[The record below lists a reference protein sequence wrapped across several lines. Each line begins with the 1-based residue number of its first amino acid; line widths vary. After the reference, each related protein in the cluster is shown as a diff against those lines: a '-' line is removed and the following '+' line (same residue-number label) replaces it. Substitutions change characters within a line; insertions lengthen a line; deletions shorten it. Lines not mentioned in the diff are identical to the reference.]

1 MSIAKPRHHQL
12 FQSKTFEKQKDS
24 FYKNQGDPKNLLKL
38 HQIVLKWIESLRSGS
53 LDDVKEVSLHGEFL
67 NDLFRDVLGY
77 RSLIQGK
84 GQTWEIHAETAIA
97 DDGGS
102 ADGALGFF
110 AVGKK
115 GKGKLEGRIVAPIE
129 LKGAKTDL
137 DRRTASRPESPVD
150 QGWRYARNTDNCDWF
165 IVSNY
170 REIRLYHTSK
180 NFSYYES
187 FDLEEL
193 ADLNQFRKFYFLFCR
208 QNFLPINKA
217 AKFSKIDELFAA
229 STKAEV
235 EITKELYAEYSQLR
249 GQLFEDFA
257 ALKLNK
263 TKYSSDVLIEKAQK
277 LLDRVIFVCFCED
290 KGLIDK
296 SNILM
301 EAYESGKAFNSS
313 WNNFKQVFRWIDVG
327 NDDPPIEGYNG
338 GLFEYDPILDEILK
352 IDSLRCQQLAR
363 LGRYDFDS
371 EVSVDILG
379 HIFEQSIADL
389 EELQRQATG
398 VKADKK
404 EVKNKS
410 KRKVQGVYYTPAYIT
425 KYILEVSLGEYLE
438 RRRLEVETEDEL
450 QSLRAYLQVLQNLK
464 VIDPACGSGAF
475 LIAAYEYLFN
485 EYSLINQRI
494 AGLGGKALSADKIK
508 RLILTNNLYGVD
520 LSPES
525 VGITKLSLWLHT
537 AERKQKLENLD
548 RNIKVGN
555 SLVND
560 RKLSD
565 RAFDWEKEF
574 PDVFAAGG
582 FDVAI
587 GNPPYVRQEYI
598 SPIKPYLQKHY
609 QSYDGAADLY
619 AYFYEKGVQI
629 LKPDGILSY
638 IVTNKWLR
646 SGYGEAL
653 RRFFTQHTL
662 FEKIIDFGHAPIFQ
676 DADTFPCIVSLR
688 KNSLSLLAE
697 DRTPS
702 NSPLQGGGQELSEI
716 SPLESQEQEG
726 SGLPPFQGGT
736 EGGESLLSTGENS
749 EVLICSVP
757 REELEKINLT
767 QYVRKNAF
775 PVVWSRFSEKAW
787 SLESPAVESL
797 MQKIKSVGVPLKDF
811 AGFKTFLGIKTGFND
826 AFLIDNDTKQ
836 KLVQDDPKCAEI
848 IKPYLR
854 GQDIKRWY
862 SEWADL
868 WIILVKS
875 SANYEWAWSR
885 SETEDEAEKILA
897 QIYPSIYKH
906 IKSFETQLR
915 KRLDQ
920 GRYWWELRAC
930 VYYDYF
936 EEEKILI
943 QGIAFHPRFSLG
955 IGGIYFNNSTFMLP
969 TNDSW
974 LIACLN
980 SPILWYFMFRNFPHK
995 KDEALAMDGI
1005 YVETV
1010 PIAQPTPAIRT
1021 ETEEIATRLIAIT
1034 KENQQRN
1041 HEVCQWIQSTH
1052 NIPKLGQKLEDFASL
1067 TQAEFVQAIR
1077 DRKPKTSGDLS
1088 PKAFKAVNEAYQEYA
1103 IPMQRDRAEANRLEH
1118 RLSDLINQAYQ
1129 LTPEEIELMWRTA
1142 PPRMPISR
1150 DL

>member
-1 MSIAKPRHHQL
+1 MSIAKPRHHRL
-12 FQSKTFEKQKDS
+12 FQSKTVERQREK
-24 FYKNQGDPKNLLKL
+24 FLGEPKNFLAL
-38 HQIVLKWIESLRSGS
+38 HKIVLKWIETLKDGK
-53 LDDVKEVSLHGEFL
+53 LDDVKEISLHGEFL

-115 GKGKLEGRIVAPIE
+115 GKRKLEGRIVAPIE

-137 DRRTASRPESPVD
+137 DRRKTSNDESPVE
-150 QGWRYARNTDNCDWF
+150 QGWRYASNTDNCDWF

-180 NFSYYES
+180 NSSHYES

-208 QNFLPINKA
+208 QNFLPINKE

-229 STKAEV
+229 STKAEI

-296 SNILM
+296 RNILM

-338 GLFEYDPILDEILK
+338 GLFEYDAILDEVLK

-398 VKADKK
+398 VKTDKK
-404 EVKNKS
+404 EAKNKS

-475 LIAAYEYLFN
+475 LIASYEYLFN
-485 EYSLINQRI
+485 EYILINQRI

-565 RAFDWEKEF
+565 RAFDWQKEF
-574 PDVFAAGG
+574 PDVFASGG

-598 SPIKPYLQKHY
+598 SPIKPYLQKNY

-688 KNSLSLLAE
+688 KSIPNQTHGQDLSSP
-697 DRTPS
+697 PS
-702 NSPLQGGGQELSEI
+702 
-716 SPLESQEQEG
+716 
-726 SGLPPFQGGT
+726 PPILGGT
-736 EGGESLLSTGENS
+736 ESSNLSKSPSIGGFRGQDSFNTS
-749 EVLICSVP
+749 EEDYVQICSVP

-797 MQKIKSVGVPLKDF
+797 MQKIKSVGIPLKDF
-811 AGFKTFLGIKTGFND
+811 VGVKPVCGIKTGFNE
-826 AFLIDNDTKQ
+826 AFIIDNDTRQ
-836 KLVQDDPKCAEI
+836 KLIHADPKCTAI

-854 GQDIKRWY
+854 GQDVKRWNNNWEDTWIIFSHKDVNIDEFPSVNLHLQKY
-862 SEWADL
+862 KQSLEARAGKQNWSQLQASSDSHLLLEQGKIIWQDLAFHSRFCFDSSKLFVDMTCFFLPTSDL
-868 WIILVKS
+868 WL
-875 SANYEWAWSR
+875 
-885 SETEDEAEKILA
+885 
-897 QIYPSIYKH
+897 
-906 IKSFETQLR
+906 
-915 KRLDQ
+915 
-920 GRYWWELRAC
+920 
-930 VYYDYF
+930 
-936 EEEKILI
+936 
-943 QGIAFHPRFSLG
+943 LG
-955 IGGIYFNNSTFMLP
+955 V
-969 TNDSW
+969 
-974 LIACLN
+974 LN
-980 SPILWYFMFRNFPHK
+980 SPIIWIWLWRNTIHG
-995 KDEALAMDGI
+995 KDEVLRLKNI
-1005 YVETV
+1005 YMETV
-1010 PIAQPTPAIRT
+1010 PIAQPTPTIRT
-1021 ETEEIATRLIAIT
+1021 ETEEIVTRLIAIT

-1041 HEVCQWIQSTH
+1041 REVCEWIQSTH

-1067 TQAEFVQAIR
+1067 TQTEFVQAIR

-1150 DL
+1150 D

>member
-1 MSIAKPRHHQL
+1 MSIAKPRHHRL
-12 FQSKTFEKQKDS
+12 FQSKTVERQREK
-24 FYKNQGDPKNLLKL
+24 FLGEPKNFLAL
-38 HQIVLKWIESLRSGS
+38 HKIVLKWIETLKDGK

-84 GQTWEIHAETAIA
+84 AQTWEVHAETAIA

-193 ADLNQFRKFYFLFCR
+193 ADLNEFRKFYFLFCR
-208 QNFLPINKA
+208 QNFLPITKE

-229 STKAEV
+229 STKAEI

-296 SNILM
+296 RNILM

-338 GLFEYDPILDEILK
+338 GLFEYDAILDEVLK

-398 VKADKK
+398 VKTDKK
-404 EVKNKS
+404 EAKNKS

-475 LIAAYEYLFN
+475 LIASYEYLFN
-485 EYSLINQRI
+485 EYSLINQQI
-494 AGLGGKALSADKIK
+494 VGLGGKALSADKIK

-688 KNSLSLLAE
+688 KSIPNQTHGQDLSSP
-697 DRTPS
+697 PS
-702 NSPLQGGGQELSEI
+702 
-716 SPLESQEQEG
+716 
-726 SGLPPFQGGT
+726 PPILGGT
-736 EGGESLLSTGENS
+736 ESSNLSKSPSIGGFRGQDSFNNS
-749 EVLICSVP
+749 EEDYVQICSVP

-787 SLESPAVESL
+787 SLESPAVENL
-797 MQKIKSVGVPLKDF
+797 MQKIKSVGIPLKDF
-811 AGFKTFLGIKTGFND
+811 AGMKPYRGLLTGFNE

-854 GQDIKRWY
+854 GQDIKRWNP
-862 SEWADL
+862 EWADL
-868 WIILVKS
+868 WIILIKS
-875 SANYEWAWSR
+875 SANYEWSWSKA
-885 SETEDEAEKILA
+885 ETEDEAEIILSKT
-897 QIYPSIYKH
+897 YRSIYKH
-906 IKSFETQLR
+906 LKSFEPQLR

-930 VYYDYF
+930 VYYDAP
-936 EEEKILI
+936 I
-943 QGIAFHPRFSLG
+943 QG
-955 IGGIYFNNSTFMLP
+955 
-969 TNDSW
+969 
-974 LIACLN
+974 
-980 SPILWYFMFRNFPHK
+980 
-995 KDEALAMDGI
+995 
-1005 YVETV
+1005 
-1010 PIAQPTPAIRT
+1010 
-1021 ETEEIATRLIAIT
+1021 
-1034 KENQQRN
+1034 
-1041 HEVCQWIQSTH
+1041 
-1052 NIPKLGQKLEDFASL
+1052 
-1067 TQAEFVQAIR
+1067 
-1077 DRKPKTSGDLS
+1077 
-1088 PKAFKAVNEAYQEYA
+1088 
-1103 IPMQRDRAEANRLEH
+1103 
-1118 RLSDLINQAYQ
+1118 
-1129 LTPEEIELMWRTA
+1129 
-1142 PPRMPISR
+1142 
-1150 DL
+1150 

>member
-24 FYKNQGDPKNLLKL
+24 FYKSQGDPQNLLKL
-38 HQIVLKWIESLRSGS
+38 HQIVLKWIDCLYGGK
-53 LDDVKEVSLHGEFL
+53 LDDMKEVSLHGEFL

-84 GQTWEIHAETAIA
+84 AQTWEVHAETAIA

-170 REIRLYHTSK
+170 REMRLYHTSK
-180 NFSYYES
+180 NFTNYES

-193 ADLNQFRKFYFLFCR
+193 ADLNEFRKFYFLFCR
-208 QNFLPINKA
+208 QNFLPINKE

-229 STKAEV
+229 STKAEI

-263 TKYSSDVLIEKAQK
+263 TKYSADVLIEKAQK

-296 SNILM
+296 RNILM

-327 NDDPPIEGYNG
+327 NDDPPIEDYNG
-338 GLFEYDPILDEILK
+338 GLFEYDPILDDVLK

-398 VKADKK
+398 VKTDKK
-404 EVKNKS
+404 EAKNKS

-475 LIAAYEYLFN
+475 LIASYEYLFN
-485 EYSLINQRI
+485 EYSLINQQI
-494 AGLGGKALSADKIK
+494 SDLGGKALSSDKVK
-508 RLILTNNLYGVD
+508 RLILTNNLYEVD

-548 RNIKVGN
+548 HNIKVGN

-560 RKLSD
+560 LKLSD

-688 KNSLSLLAE
+688 KNSPSTLE
-697 DRTPS
+697 EKTPS
-702 NSPLQGGGQELSEI
+702 NYPLEGGGQELS
-716 SPLESQEQEG
+716 
-726 SGLPPFQGGT
+726 GLPPFQEGT
-736 EGGESLLSTGENS
+736 EGGKSLLSTGENS

-757 REELEKINLT
+757 REELEKINLP
-767 QYVRKNAF
+767 QYVRQNAF

-787 SLESPAVESL
+787 SLESPKVEYL
-797 MQKIKSVGVPLKDF
+797 MQKIQSVGTSLKDF
-811 AGFKTFLGIKTGFND
+811 AGVKTFSGIKTGLNE
-826 AFLIDNDTKQ
+826 AFFIDDVTKQ
-836 KLVQDDPKCAEI
+836 EIINLDPNSIEI

-854 GQDIKRWY
+854 GQDIKRWN
-862 SEWADL
+862 SEWENL
-868 WIILVKS
+868 WM
-875 SANYEWAWSR
+875 
-885 SETEDEAEKILA
+885 ILA
-897 QIYPSIYKH
+897 HNHLDIEKYPAVKAHLGKYKDLLQ
-906 IKSFETQLR
+906 KRAGKQEWWQL
-915 KRLDQ
+915 Q
-920 GRYWWELRAC
+920 ASP
-930 VYYDYF
+930 
-936 EEEKILI
+936 
-943 QGIAFHPRFSLG
+943 AFHEILNKPKIFYQQIQFYPCFSLDVDG
-955 IGGIYFNNSTFMLP
+955 NYANNKVSLIP
-969 TNDSW
+969 TGD
-974 LIACLN
+974 LYLLAVLN
-980 SPILWYFMFRNFPHK
+980 SPVMWWHNWRYLIHM
-995 KDEALAMDGI
+995 KDEALCPVSYLM
-1005 YVETV
+1005 ETI
-1010 PIAQPTPAIRT
+1010 PIAQSTPTIRT
-1021 ETEEIATRLIAIT
+1021 ETEEIVTRLITIT

-1041 HEVCQWIQSTH
+1041 REVCEWLQSTH

-1067 TQAEFVQAIR
+1067 TQTDFMQAVR
-1077 DRKPKTSGDLS
+1077 DRKPKISGDLS
-1088 PKAFKAVNEAYQEYA
+1088 PKAFKAINEAYQEYA
-1103 IPMQRDRAEANRLEH
+1103 IPIQRDRAEANRLEH
-1118 RLSDLINQAYQ
+1118 RLSNLINQAYQ

-1150 DL
+1150 D

>member
-1 MSIAKPRHHQL
+1 MSIAKPRHHRL
-12 FQSKTFEKQKDS
+12 FQSKTVERQREK
-24 FYKNQGDPKNLLKL
+24 FLGEPKNFLAL
-38 HQIVLKWIESLRSGS
+38 HKIVLKWIETLKDGK

-77 RSLIQGK
+77 RSLIQGNA
-84 GQTWEIHAETAIA
+84 QTWEVHAETAIA

-193 ADLNQFRKFYFLFCR
+193 ADLNEFRKFYFLFCR
-208 QNFLPINKA
+208 QNFLPINKE

-229 STKAEV
+229 STKAEI

-296 SNILM
+296 RNILM

-313 WNNFKQVFRWIDVG
+313 WNNFKQIFRWIDVG

-338 GLFEYDPILDEILK
+338 GLFEYDAILDEVLK

-398 VKADKK
+398 VKTDKK
-404 EVKNKS
+404 EAKNKS

-475 LIAAYEYLFN
+475 LIASYEYLFN
-485 EYSLINQRI
+485 EYSLINQQI
-494 AGLGGKALSADKIK
+494 VGLGGKALSADKIK

-574 PDVFAAGG
+574 PDVFAVGG

-688 KNSLSLLAE
+688 KSIPNQTHGQDLSSP
-697 DRTPS
+697 PS
-702 NSPLQGGGQELSEI
+702 
-716 SPLESQEQEG
+716 
-726 SGLPPFQGGT
+726 PPILGGT
-736 EGGESLLSTGENS
+736 ESSNLSKSPSIGGFRGQDSFNTS
-749 EVLICSVP
+749 EDDYVQICSVP

-767 QYVRKNAF
+767 QYVRQNAF

-811 AGFKTFLGIKTGFND
+811 AEFKTFLGIKTGFND

-836 KLVQDDPKCAEI
+836 KLVQDDPKCSEI

-862 SEWADL
+862 PEWADL
-868 WIILVKS
+868 WIILIKS
-875 SANYEWAWSR
+875 SANHEWVWSNKK
-885 SETEDEAEKILA
+885 TEEDAENYFC
-897 QIYPSIYKH
+897 QTYPSIYQH
-906 IKSFETQLR
+906 FKSFETQLR
-915 KRLDQ
+915 KRQDQ

-930 VYYDYF
+930 VYYDHF

-1010 PIAQPTPAIRT
+1010 PIAQPTTTIRT
-1021 ETEEIATRLIAIT
+1021 ETEEIVTRLIAIT

-1041 HEVCQWIQSTH
+1041 REVCEWIQSTH

-1077 DRKPKTSGDLS
+1077 ERKPKISGDLS

-1103 IPMQRDRAEANRLEH
+1103 IPIQRDRAEANRLEH
-1118 RLSDLINQAYQ
+1118 RLSNLINQAYQ

-1150 DL
+1150 D

>member
-1 MSIAKPRHHQL
+1 MSIAKPRHHRL
-12 FQSKTFEKQKDS
+12 FQSKTVARQQEK
-24 FYKNQGDPKNLLKL
+24 FLGEPKNFLAL
-38 HQIVLKWIESLRSGS
+38 HKIVLKWIESLRSGA
-53 LDDVKEVSLHGEFL
+53 LDDIKEVSLHGEFL

-84 GQTWEIHAETAIA
+84 GQTWEVHAETAIA

-193 ADLNQFRKFYFLFCR
+193 ADLNEFRKFYFLFCR
-208 QNFLPINKA
+208 QNFLPINKE

-229 STKAEV
+229 STKAEI

-263 TKYSSDVLIEKAQK
+263 NKYSSDVLIEKAQK

-296 SNILM
+296 RNILM

-338 GLFEYDPILDEILK
+338 GLFEYDAILDEVLK

-398 VKADKK
+398 VKTDKK
-404 EVKNKS
+404 EAKNKS

-438 RRRLEVETEDEL
+438 RKRLEVETEDEL

-688 KNSLSLLAE
+688 KN
-697 DRTPS
+697 RTPS
-702 NSPLQGGGQELSEI
+702 NSPLEGGGQELSKI
-716 SPLESQEQEG
+716 PPLGSQEQEC
-726 SGLPPFQGGT
+726 SGLPPLKGGT
-736 EGGESLLSTGENS
+736 EGGKSLLSTGENS

-787 SLESPAVESL
+787 SLESPKVEYL
-797 MQKIKSVGVPLKDF
+797 MQKIQRVGIHLKDF
-811 AGFKTFLGIKTGFND
+811 TGIKTYRGITTGLNEAFFIDDATKKEIINND
-826 AFLIDNDTKQ
+826 PNSI
-836 KLVQDDPKCAEI
+836 EI

-854 GQDIKRWY
+854 GQDIKRWN
-862 SEWADL
+862 SEWENL
-868 WIILVKS
+868 WM
-875 SANYEWAWSR
+875 
-885 SETEDEAEKILA
+885 ILA
-897 QIYPSIYKH
+897 HNHLDIEKYPTVKAHLEKYKDLLLKRAGNQAWWQLQSSPAFLDLLNKPKIFYQQIQFYP
-906 IKSFETQLR
+906 
-915 KRLDQ
+915 
-920 GRYWWELRAC
+920 C
-930 VYYDYF
+930 
-936 EEEKILI
+936 
-943 QGIAFHPRFSLG
+943 FSLD
-955 IGGIYFNNSTFMLP
+955 IDGIYANNKVSLIP
-969 TNDSW
+969 TGD
-974 LIACLN
+974 LYLLAVLN
-980 SPILWYFMFRNFPHK
+980 SPVMWWHNWRYLIHM
-995 KDEALAMDGI
+995 KDEALSPVSYLM
-1005 YVETV
+1005 ESL
-1010 PIAQPTPAIRT
+1010 PIAQPTPTIRT
-1021 ETEEIATRLIAIT
+1021 ETEEIVTRLIAIT

-1041 HEVCQWIQSTH
+1041 REVCQWIQSTH

>member
-1 MSIAKPRHHQL
+1 MSPEKVQLTSRRHRL
-12 FQSKTFEKQKDS
+12 FQAKAFDKQKDN
-24 FYKNQGDPKNLLKL
+24 FYQNQGDPKNLLEI
-38 HQIVLKWIESLRSGS
+38 HQIVLKWIESLRSGA
-53 LDDVKEVSLHGEFL
+53 LDEIKEVSLHGEFL

-84 GQTWEIHAETAIA
+84 GQTWEVHAETTITTNG
-97 DDGGS
+97 DS

-110 AVGKK
+110 AVGQK
-115 GKGKLEGRIVAPIE
+115 GKGKVEARIIAPIE

-137 DRRTASRPESPVD
+137 DRRTASHPESPVD

-180 NFSYYES
+180 NFTNYES
-187 FDLEEL
+187 FFFEEL
-193 ADLNQFRKFYFLFCR
+193 ADLNQFRRFYFLFCR

-217 AKFSKIDELFAA
+217 TKYSKIDELFAA
-229 STKAEV
+229 SIKAEI
-235 EITKELYAEYSQLR
+235 EITKDLYQEYRDLR
-249 GQLFEDFA
+249 GRLVDDFLG
-257 ALKLNK
+257 LKLPKNQ
-263 TKYSSDVLIEKAQK
+263 YPSYVLIEKAQK
-277 LLDRVIFVCFCED
+277 LLDRIIFICFCED

-296 SNILM
+296 RNILT
-301 EAYESGKAFNSS
+301 EAHESGKAFNTS
-313 WNNFKQVFRWIDVG
+313 WNNFKQIFRWIDVG

-338 GLFEYDPILDEILK
+338 GLFEYDQILDEILK
-352 IDSLRCQQLAR
+352 VDSLRCGQLAR

-389 EELQRQATG
+389 EELQREAQGIKT
-398 VKADKK
+398 DQK
-404 EVKNKS
+404 EAKNQS

-425 KYILEVSLGEYLE
+425 QYIVFVSLGEYLE
-438 RRRLEVETEDEL
+438 RKRLEVWDENELDSL
-450 QSLRAYLQVLQNLK
+450 QAYLQILQNIK

-475 LIAAYEYLFN
+475 LIAAYEYLLN
-485 EYSLINQRI
+485 EYTVTNQRI
-494 AGLGGKALSADKIK
+494 AVLGGKALSSGHVK
-508 RLILTNNLYGVD
+508 RLILTHNLYGVD

-537 AERKQKLENLD
+537 AERQQKLENLD

-555 SLVND
+555 SLVSD
-560 RKLSD
+560 GKLSD
-565 RAFDWEKEF
+565 RAFNWEKEF
-574 PDVFAAGG
+574 PDVFARGG
-582 FDVAI
+582 FDVVI
-587 GNPPYVRQEYI
+587 GNPPYVRQERI
-598 SPIKPYLQKHY
+598 TPIKSYLQKHY

-662 FEKIIDFGHAPIFQ
+662 FEKIIDFGHAPIFA

-688 KNSLSLLAE
+688 KSTQTLAAAPIKE
-697 DRTPS
+697 DDQQS
-702 NSPLQGGGQELSEI
+702 SS
-716 SPLESQEQEG
+716 S
-726 SGLPPFQGGT
+726 
-736 EGGESLLSTGENS
+736 
-749 EVLICSVP
+749 VLICAVP
-757 REELEKINLT
+757 REELEKINLP
-767 QYVRKNAF
+767 QYVRQNAF

-787 SLESPAVESL
+787 SLESPEVESL
-797 MQKIKSVGVPLKDF
+797 MQKIKSVGIPLKDF
-811 AGFKTFLGIKTGFND
+811 AGVKPYRGVLTGFNE

-836 KLVQDDPKCAEI
+836 KLIQDDPKCAEI

-854 GQDIKRWY
+854 GQDIKRWHP
-862 SEWADL
+862 EWADL
-868 WIILVKS
+868 WLILIKS
-875 SANYEWAWSR
+875 SANHEWVWSNKK
-885 SETEDEAEKILA
+885 TEEEAENSFC
-897 QIYPSIYKH
+897 QTYPSIYQH
-906 IKSFETQLR
+906 FQSFKSQLR
-915 KRLDQ
+915 KRQDQ

-930 VYYDYF
+930 VYYDHF

-955 IGGIYFNNSTFMLP
+955 ISSIYFNNSTFMLP

-980 SPILWYFMFRNFPHK
+980 SPILWYFMFRNLPHK

-1005 YVETV
+1005 YVESL

-1021 ETEEIATRLIAIT
+1021 EAEEIVTRLIAIT
-1034 KENQQRN
+1034 KTNQERN
-1041 HEVCQWIQSTH
+1041 REVCEWLQSTH
-1052 NIPKLGQKLEDFASL
+1052 NIPKLGQKLENFASL
-1067 TQAEFVQAIR
+1067 SQAEFVQAIR
-1077 DRKPKTSGDLS
+1077 DRKPKTAGDLS
-1088 PKAFKAVNEAYQEYA
+1088 PKAFKAINEAYQEYA
-1103 IPMQRDRAEANRLEH
+1103 LPIQRDRTTANQLEH
-1118 RLSDLINQAYQ
+1118 RLSDLINEAYQ
-1129 LTPEEIELMWRTA
+1129 LTPAEIELMWRTA
-1142 PPRMPISR
+1142 PPRMPITPN
-1150 DL
+1150 

>member
-1 MSIAKPRHHQL
+1 
-12 FQSKTFEKQKDS
+12 
-24 FYKNQGDPKNLLKL
+24 
-38 HQIVLKWIESLRSGS
+38 
-53 LDDVKEVSLHGEFL
+53 
-67 NDLFRDVLGY
+67 
-77 RSLIQGK
+77 
-84 GQTWEIHAETAIA
+84 
-97 DDGGS
+97 
-102 ADGALGFF
+102 
-110 AVGKK
+110 
-115 GKGKLEGRIVAPIE
+115 
-129 LKGAKTDL
+129 
-137 DRRTASRPESPVD
+137 
-150 QGWRYARNTDNCDWF
+150 
-165 IVSNY
+165 
-170 REIRLYHTSK
+170 
-180 NFSYYES
+180 
-187 FDLEEL
+187 
-193 ADLNQFRKFYFLFCR
+193 
-208 QNFLPINKA
+208 
-217 AKFSKIDELFAA
+217 
-229 STKAEV
+229 
-235 EITKELYAEYSQLR
+235 
-249 GQLFEDFA
+249 
-257 ALKLNK
+257 
-263 TKYSSDVLIEKAQK
+263 
-277 LLDRVIFVCFCED
+277 
-290 KGLIDK
+290 
-296 SNILM
+296 M

-338 GLFEYDPILDEILK
+338 GLFEYDAILDEVLK

-398 VKADKK
+398 IKTNEK
-404 EVKNKS
+404 EAKNKS

-450 QSLRAYLQVLQNLK
+450 QSLQAYLQVLQNLK

-508 RLILTNNLYGVD
+508 HSILTNNLYGVD

-688 KNSLSLLAE
+688 KNSPHPPAPSPIKGEGEQDSASVLL
-697 DRTPS
+697 PS
-702 NSPLQGGGQELSEI
+702 P
-716 SPLESQEQEG
+716 
-726 SGLPPFQGGT
+726 SGRGA
-736 EGGESLLSTGENS
+736 GGEG

-797 MQKIKSVGVPLKDF
+797 MQKIKSVGIPLKDF
-811 AGFKTFLGIKTGFND
+811 AGVKPYRGLLTGFNE
-826 AFLIDNDTKQ
+826 AFLIDDETRKTLIYDSQ
-836 KLVQDDPKCAEI
+836 KCVEL

-854 GQDIKRWY
+854 GADVKRWNP
-862 SEWADL
+862 EWANL
-868 WIILVKS
+868 WIILIKS
-875 SANYEWAWSR
+875 SANCEWAWSKAK
-885 SETEDEAEKILA
+885 TEVEAEAIFA
-897 QIYPSIYKH
+897 QTCPLMYKH
-906 IKSFETQLR
+906 LKSHEEKLR
-915 KRLDQ
+915 NRQDQ
-920 GRYWWELRAC
+920 GRFWWELRAC
-930 VYYDYF
+930 KYYNSF
-936 EEEKILI
+936 EMPKIIYQVI
-943 QGIAFHPRFSLG
+943 QTSPQYALDVTGMYGNDKTFILPNSDLYLLG
-955 IGGIYFNNSTFMLP
+955 
-969 TNDSW
+969 
-974 LIACLN
+974 CLN
-980 SPILWYFMFRNFPHK
+980 SPIAWWYGNRVFTRMLSDSVSPMGFIF
-995 KDEALAMDGI
+995 ESL
-1005 YVETV
+1005 
-1010 PIAQPTPAIRT
+1010 PIAQPTPTIRT
-1021 ETEEIATRLIAIT
+1021 ETEEIVTRLIAIT

-1041 HEVCQWIQSTH
+1041 REVCEWIQSTH
-1052 NIPKLGQKLEDFASL
+1052 NIPKLGQKLEDFSSL

-1088 PKAFKAVNEAYQEYA
+1088 PKAFKAINEAYQEYA
-1103 IPMQRDRAEANRLEH
+1103 IPVQRDRAEANRLEH
-1118 RLSDLINQAYQ
+1118 RLNDLINQAYQ

>member
-1 MSIAKPRHHQL
+1 MSIAKPRHHRL
-12 FQSKTFEKQKDS
+12 FQSKTVERQREK
-24 FYKNQGDPKNLLKL
+24 FLGEPKNFLAL
-38 HQIVLKWIESLRSGS
+38 HKIVLKWIETLKDGK

-84 GQTWEIHAETAIA
+84 AQTWEVHAETAIA

-193 ADLNQFRKFYFLFCR
+193 ANLNEFRKFYFLFCR
-208 QNFLPINKA
+208 QNFLPINKE

-229 STKAEV
+229 STKAEI
-235 EITKELYAEYSQLR
+235 EITKELYTEYSQLR

-296 SNILM
+296 RNILM

-313 WNNFKQVFRWIDVG
+313 WNNFKQIFRWIDVG

-338 GLFEYDPILDEILK
+338 GLFEYDAILDEVLK

-398 VKADKK
+398 IKTDKK
-404 EVKNKS
+404 DAKNKS

-475 LIAAYEYLFN
+475 LIASYEYLFN

-494 AGLGGKALSADKIK
+494 ADLGGKALSAGKIK

-688 KNSLSLLAE
+688 KSIPNHAHGQDLSSP
-697 DRTPS
+697 PS
-702 NSPLQGGGQELSEI
+702 
-716 SPLESQEQEG
+716 
-726 SGLPPFQGGT
+726 PPILGGT
-736 EGGESLLSTGENS
+736 ESSNLSKSPSIGGFRGQDSFNTS
-749 EVLICSVP
+749 EEDYVQICSVP

-767 QYVRKNAF
+767 QYVRQNAF

-797 MQKIKSVGVPLKDF
+797 MQKIQRTGIYLKDF
-811 AGFKTFLGIKTGFND
+811 TGIKTYRGITTGLNEAFFIDDVTKKEIINND
-826 AFLIDNDTKQ
+826 PNSI
-836 KLVQDDPKCAEI
+836 EI

-854 GQDIKRWY
+854 GQDIKRWN
-862 SEWADL
+862 SEWENL
-868 WIILVKS
+868 WM
-875 SANYEWAWSR
+875 
-885 SETEDEAEKILA
+885 ILA
-897 QIYPSIYKH
+897 HNHLDIEKYPTVKAHLEKYKDLLLKRAGNQAWWQLQSSPAFLDLLNKPKIFYQQIQFYP
-906 IKSFETQLR
+906 
-915 KRLDQ
+915 
-920 GRYWWELRAC
+920 C
-930 VYYDYF
+930 
-936 EEEKILI
+936 
-943 QGIAFHPRFSLG
+943 FSLD
-955 IGGIYFNNSTFMLP
+955 IDGIYANNKVSLIP
-969 TNDSW
+969 TGD
-974 LIACLN
+974 LYLLAVLN
-980 SPILWYFMFRNFPHK
+980 SPVMWWHNWRYLIHM
-995 KDEALAMDGI
+995 KDETLSPVSYLM
-1005 YVETV
+1005 ESL
-1010 PIAQPTPAIRT
+1010 PIAQTTPTIRT
-1021 ETEEIATRLIAIT
+1021 ETEEIVTRLIAIT

-1041 HEVCQWIQSTH
+1041 REVCEWIQSTH

-1067 TQAEFVQAIR
+1067 TQTEFVQAIR

-1118 RLSDLINQAYQ
+1118 RLSNLINQAYQ

-1150 DL
+1150 D

>member
-1 MSIAKPRHHQL
+1 MSIAKPRHHRL
-12 FQSKTFEKQKDS
+12 FQSKTVERQREK
-24 FYKNQGDPKNLLKL
+24 FLGEPKNFLAL
-38 HQIVLKWIESLRSGS
+38 HKIVLKWIESLKDGK

-77 RSLIQGK
+77 RSLVQGK
-84 GQTWEIHAETAIA
+84 AQTWEVHAETAIA

-115 GKGKLEGRIVAPIE
+115 GKGKLDGRIVAPIE

-180 NFSYYES
+180 NSSHYES

-193 ADLNQFRKFYFLFCR
+193 ADLNEFRKFYFLFCR
-208 QNFLPINKA
+208 QNFLPINKE

-229 STKAEV
+229 STKAEI

-296 SNILM
+296 RNILM

-338 GLFEYDPILDEILK
+338 GLFEYDAILDEVLK

-398 VKADKK
+398 VKTDKK
-404 EVKNKS
+404 EAKNKS

-450 QSLRAYLQVLQNLK
+450 QSLRAYLQVLLNLK

-475 LIAAYEYLFN
+475 LIASYEYLFN

-494 AGLGGKALSADKIK
+494 ADLGGKALSADKIK

-565 RAFDWEKEF
+565 RAFDWQKEF

-653 RRFFTQHTL
+653 RRFFTQYTL

-688 KNSLSLLAE
+688 KSPHPPAPSPAEKGEKESSVLL
-697 DRTPS
+697 PS
-702 NSPLQGGGQELSEI
+702 P
-716 SPLESQEQEG
+716 
-726 SGLPPFQGGT
+726 SGRGA
-736 EGGESLLSTGENS
+736 GGEG

-797 MQKIKSVGVPLKDF
+797 MQKIKSVGIPLKDF
-811 AGFKTFLGIKTGFND
+811 AGVKPLYGIKTGFNE

-836 KLVQDDPKCAEI
+836 KLIQDDPKCAEI
-848 IKPYLR
+848 IKPCVR
-854 GQDIKRWY
+854 GAEIERWNHN
-862 SEWADL
+862 WQNL
-868 WIILVKS
+868 WIIISPNSNLENYPSVLSHLERYRSQLEARAGKQLWWQLQGKLSSYELFEKPKIIYPDIIWRSQFAIVKEPLYLLNTIYFYS
-875 SANYEWAWSR
+875 SDDLY
-885 SETEDEAEKILA
+885 ILA
-897 QIYPSIYKH
+897 
-906 IKSFETQLR
+906 
-915 KRLDQ
+915 
-920 GRYWWELRAC
+920 
-930 VYYDYF
+930 V
-936 EEEKILI
+936 
-943 QGIAFHPRFSLG
+943 
-955 IGGIYFNNSTFMLP
+955 
-969 TNDSW
+969 
-974 LIACLN
+974 LN
-980 SPILWYFMFRNFPHK
+980 SPVIWAYMWRNCSHG
-995 KDEALAMDGI
+995 KDEALRLFNPFM
-1005 YVETV
+1005 ESL
-1010 PIAQPTPAIRT
+1010 PIAPPTPTLRT
-1021 ETEEIATRLIAIT
+1021 ETEEIVTRLIAIT

-1041 HEVCQWIQSTH
+1041 REVCEWIQSTH
-1052 NIPKLGQKLEDFASL
+1052 KIPKLGQKLEDFASL
-1067 TQAEFVQAIR
+1067 TQTDFVQAIR

-1103 IPMQRDRAEANRLEH
+1103 IPIQRDRAEANRLEH

-1142 PPRMPISR
+1142 PPRMPIAR